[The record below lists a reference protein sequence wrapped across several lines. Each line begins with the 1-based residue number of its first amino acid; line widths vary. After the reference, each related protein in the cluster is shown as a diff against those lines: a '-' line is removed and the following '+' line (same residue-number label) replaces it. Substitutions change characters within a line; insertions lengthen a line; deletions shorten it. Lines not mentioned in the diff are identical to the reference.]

1 MDHHHHHFSIILL
14 FTLATVVYGGGR
26 GTGRELENGKIYDI
40 THRYV
45 EDMPKFESKDGMGP
59 FLQQTQSIKNGSIV
73 NEANINLTTHSGTH
87 VDAPSH
93 FYQSYYEAGFDADS
107 LDLKVLN
114 GPALLI
120 DVPRNTNIT
129 AEVMKSLKIPK
140 GIYRVLFRTLNT
152 DRKLMYKKEFDSS
165 YTGFKADGAKWLV
178 DNTDIKLVG
187 VDYLS
192 VAAYT
197 DLAPTHLHFLKNRRI
212 IPVEGLKLE
221 DIKTGVY
228 NLHCLPLRLHGAD
241 GSPTRCIL
249 IE

>member
-1 MDHHHHHFSIILL
+1 MNHHHFSILILL
-14 FTLATVVYGGGR
+14 LTLSTVVYGGRRRASGD
-26 GTGRELENGKIYDI
+26 LENGKIYDI

-45 EDMPKFESKDGMGP
+45 EDMPKFESKNGMGM
-59 FLQQTQSIKNGSIV
+59 FLKQTQSIKNGSIV

-93 FYQSYYEAGFDADS
+93 FYQSYYDAGFDADS

-129 AEVMKSLKIPK
+129 AKVMKSFKIPK
-140 GIYRVLFRTLNT
+140 GIIRILFRTLNT

-178 DNTDIKLVG
+178 ENTDIRLVG
-187 VDYLS
+187 LDYLS
-192 VAAYT
+192 VAAYL
-197 DLAPTHLHFLKNRRI
+197 DLAPTHLHFLKDRKI